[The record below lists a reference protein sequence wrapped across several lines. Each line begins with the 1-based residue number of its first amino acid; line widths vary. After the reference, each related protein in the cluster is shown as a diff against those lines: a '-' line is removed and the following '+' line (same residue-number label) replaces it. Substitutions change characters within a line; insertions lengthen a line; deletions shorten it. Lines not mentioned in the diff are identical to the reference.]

1 MKEGC
6 LDQMLQKQAA
16 FCFYVILSQTEG
28 RNNWDASCLIN
39 QTVKPVWIH
48 SSAAKNPLCWLLLLC
63 WEKEG
68 KRKEKMLHFF
78 SLLSSLILMRT
89 KKVTSTRSTMLS
101 CALKP
106 TCLLLN
112 ENVKFGGTVITLG
125 DF

>member
-1 MKEGC
+1 
-6 LDQMLQKQAA
+6 MLQKQAA

-48 SSAAKNPLCWLLLLC
+48 SSAAKNTLCWLLLLC

-78 SLLSSLILMRT
+78 T
-89 KKVTSTRSTMLS
+89 
-101 CALKP
+101 A
-106 TCLLLN
+106 
-112 ENVKFGGTVITLG
+112 VITHPNEDKKGYLC
-125 DF
+125 